1 MNKLAT
7 ALMILVATTS
17 ISFAANP
24 NPDRDPASRL
34 TVAVDSQTTASTSHE
49 ASLPRH
55 LITKDNVQQPGT
67 RLGERAP
74 WAGN

>member
-7 ALMILVATTS
+7 ALMIFVATTS
-17 ISFAANP
+17 ISFAANQ

-34 TVAVDSQTTASTSHE
+34 PATVDSQTTASTSHE

-55 LITKDNVQQPGT
+55 LIAKDTVDT
-67 RLGERAP
+67 RLTERAP